1 MYQRERSTSSL
12 KLVSYSDFE
21 SYDIFVSLSRLR
33 GFLLHYIMASQDCG
47 FDLFFSRCKCLVQLP
62 YRFVVRLL
70 RALVCSVQP
79 SSRLVV

>member
-33 GFLLHYIMASQDCG
+33 GFVLHNGKSG
-47 FDLFFSRCKCLVQLP
+47 LRFDLFFSRCKCLVQLP

-79 SSRLVV
+79 SLRLVV

>member
-33 GFLLHYIMASQDCG
+33 GFVLHNGKSG
-47 FDLFFSRCKCLVQLP
+47 L
-62 YRFVVRLL
+62 RF
-70 RALVCSVQP
+70 
-79 SSRLVV
+79 

>member
-33 GFLLHYIMASQDCG
+33 GFVLHNGKSG
-47 FDLFFSRCKCLVQLP
+47 LRFDLFFSRCKCLVQLP

>member
-21 SYDIFVSLSRLR
+21 SYDIFVSLSRLW
-33 GFLLHYIMASQDCG
+33 GFVLHNGKSG
-47 FDLFFSRCKCLVQLP
+47 LRFDLFFSRCKCLVQLP
-62 YRFVVRLL
+62 YRIVVRLL

-79 SSRLVV
+79 SLRLVV

>member
-33 GFLLHYIMASQDCG
+33 GFVLYNGKSGL
-47 FDLFFSRCKCLVQLP
+47 
-62 YRFVVRLL
+62 RF
-70 RALVCSVQP
+70 
-79 SSRLVV
+79 